1 LEGEIV
7 HIHVRI
13 QHWVLWWFYLGVI
26 CGAVAIVNI
35 LFRNLTRSQEQVI
48 LEVGILFWV
57 LGGIACYGYEGVRIE
72 QRHQSPPH
80 DHAPQA
86 APQTEWHP
94 ASDFVLPGNRKSLLP
109 PKY

>member
-1 LEGEIV
+1 V

-13 QHWVLWWFYLGVI
+13 HHWVLWWFYLGVI

-48 LEVGILFWV
+48 LAVGVLFWV
-57 LGGIACYGYEGVRIE
+57 LGGIACYGYEGVKIE

-80 DHAPQA
+80 DQPPKTMPQE
-86 APQTEWHP
+86 EWHP
-94 ASDFVLPGNRKSLLP
+94 ASDFVLPGTRKSLLP

>member
-1 LEGEIV
+1 V
-7 HIHVRI
+7 HVHVRV

-48 LEVGILFWV
+48 LM
-57 LGGIACYGYEGVRIE
+57 GGIAWYGYEGVRIE
-72 QRHQSPPH
+72 KRHQAPPH
-80 DHAPQA
+80 DHSPEAVPL
-86 APQTEWHP
+86 TEWHP

>member
-1 LEGEIV
+1 M

-13 QHWVLWWFYLGVI
+13 HHWVLWWFYLGVV
-26 CGAVAIVNI
+26 CGAVAVVNI
-35 LFRNLTRSQEQVI
+35 LFRDLTRVQEQVI
-48 LEVGILFWV
+48 LAIGVLFWV

-72 QRHQSPPH
+72 QRH
-80 DHAPQA
+80 DERAHADAGPNVF
-86 APQTEWHP
+86 QTEWHP